1 MGEEDG
7 DNGVHL
13 NCLDRHVGPWE
24 LRKRRELVPETT
36 GELYRVGRERE
47 KRERERAR
55 AREQEKE
62 LTRSTVDNCQ
72 RRLGASWAVK
82 DII

>member
-1 MGEEDG
+1 
-7 DNGVHL
+7 
-13 NCLDRHVGPWE
+13 
-24 LRKRRELVPETT
+24 VPETT